1 VSNPS
6 TDVPAADACTVA
18 LLLIDRM
25 QTLPKGQQVA
35 GVFFLAAILKRQLGL
50 DLNELMN
57 QADRRYDTVNTYF
70 KRESQAITDYTLG
83 ELR

>member
-1 VSNPS
+1 M
-6 TDVPAADACTVA
+6 
-18 LLLIDRM
+18 LIDRM
-25 QTLPKGQQVA
+25 QSLPKGQQVA

-57 QADRRYDTVNTYF
+57 QADRRYDTVNTFY
-70 KRESQAITDYTLG
+70 KREAQALTAYTLG